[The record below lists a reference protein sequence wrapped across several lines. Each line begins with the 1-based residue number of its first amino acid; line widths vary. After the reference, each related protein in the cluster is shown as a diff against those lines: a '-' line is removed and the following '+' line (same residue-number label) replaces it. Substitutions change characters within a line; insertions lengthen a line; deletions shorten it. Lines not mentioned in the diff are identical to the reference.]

1 MKGSTKNSLDIPV
14 ASRYNGLE
22 MHLGGE
28 SSLKISG
35 KYGTVSWRWVIL
47 ALIELDTN
55 SQGVQQENCC

>member
-1 MKGSTKNSLDIPV
+1 MKGSTKNCLDIPV

-47 ALIELDTN
+47 VLIKLDTN
-55 SQGVQQENCC
+55 

>member
-47 ALIELDTN
+47 ALIRLYTN
-55 SQGVQQENCC
+55 

>member
-1 MKGSTKNSLDIPV
+1 MKGSTKIPV

-35 KYGTVSWRWVIL
+35 KYGTVSWRWDIL
-47 ALIELDTN
+47 ALIKLYTN
-55 SQGVQQENCC
+55 SQDVQQENCC